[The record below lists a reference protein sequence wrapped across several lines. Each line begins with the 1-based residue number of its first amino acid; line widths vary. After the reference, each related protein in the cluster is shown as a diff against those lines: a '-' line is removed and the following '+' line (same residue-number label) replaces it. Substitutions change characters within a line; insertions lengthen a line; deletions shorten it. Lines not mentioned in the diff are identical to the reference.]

1 MEGSQGRVL
10 FVSCSSFLSA
20 EDIVREVFKGE
31 IPEPVSISDFFNGYL
46 WQIENKYYTAD
57 IQVCSCSVTSP
68 PKTQSKL
75 ALNFFFQSIVI
86 AFDENESSFKE
97 VNSWLSYV
105 KLQDPS
111 ILLLLNSGKGSDLA
125 ISRTEVVRWCLSN
138 SFELINMS
146 IQEEEDSQED
156 EFGEKFGVARV
167 IEALQCAKWPD
178 MKMKENP
185 CLSNPEDLAGWG
197 CTNPP
202 RNEGSS
208 EGNNNCFCL
217 PGDDIE
223 LPSSLS
229 NDSDEIESFEELF
242 QRLAQ
247 MKERAS
253 HLPSKERKSY
263 AEKVAIAF
271 WNSLGGDDEEIAGLE
286 DDSDG

>member
-1 MEGSQGRVL
+1 MESSRGRVL
-10 FVSCSSFLSA
+10 VVSCSSYLST

-31 IPEPVSISDFFNGYL
+31 IPEPVSISDLFNGYL

-57 IQVCSCSVTSP
+57 IQVCSCCVTSP
-68 PKTQSKL
+68 PKTESKL

-111 ILLLLNSGKGSDLA
+111 ILLLLNSGKGSDLV
-125 ISRTEVVRWCLSN
+125 ISRAEVVRWCLSN

-156 EFGEKFGVARV
+156 EFDEKFGIARV
-167 IEALQCAKWPD
+167 IEALQCAKWPN

-185 CLSNPEDLAGWG
+185 YLTNPEEDLAGWG
-197 CTNPP
+197 CTNAPS
-202 RNEGSS
+202 NEGSS
-208 EGNNNCFCL
+208 EGNNNC
-217 PGDDIE
+217 DDIE

-229 NDSDEIESFEELF
+229 NDGDEIESFEELF

-271 WNSLGGDDEEIAGLE
+271 WSSLGGDDEEIAGLE